1 MSADHDST
9 GRPPVAYILADVG
22 STTTKVVA
30 VGDDPPRVLA
40 QAFHPTT
47 VEPPD
52 EDAGIGFE
60 RGLEALSLGVE
71 SPFNEPP
78 APAADENR
86 PRAMFTSS
94 AAGGLK
100 MLVVGLVQSITAE
113 SAQKASMGAG
123 AVILDVLAV
132 DDGRTD
138 AERADLV
145 RSLRPDLILVAGGF
159 EGSSGHQ
166 ILLLCEILAM
176 GADPTVRLPLI
187 FAGSGALAETVEDIL
202 SPYYDVTITPNL
214 RPSAEQENFAPI
226 IQTIQNLFMEHV
238 MAHAPGYERIS
249 RRAHLG
255 VVPTPLAVGRM
266 VETLAEAEGTAVVAL
281 DIGGATTDVFSYA
294 EGTMYRTV
302 SANLGMSY
310 SLGNTL
316 VETGVV
322 NFGRWIDP
330 PIDERTLRNM
340 VYSKVAEPTR
350 FPITELEWQID
361 TAGAIEA
368 LRMALAQHLALTRT
382 LAQLSEPRGG
392 PLRSRESM
400 AARMSAR
407 RERLSLLE
415 VGLIIGSGGSL
426 TYARTPRH
434 AAQILLE
441 SLRPQG
447 VTRLVLDTRS
457 TLSHFG
463 NLSRA
468 DRELAIALCRANL
481 LELATVVSP
490 VGRCPTGV
498 AAVKWSAG
506 SSAAGPESGGSVPSG
521 GLAWLPGPTSGG
533 VEVVFEPA
541 PGLDLGAGE
550 GRPLT
555 HRVRPAA
562 AGLIVDARHCLVRSE
577 PAAGAPRR
585 GGVGRAAS

>member
-1 MSADHDST
+1 MT
-9 GRPPVAYILADVG
+9 GERSPAREPSVSYILADVG

-30 VGDDPPRVLA
+30 IGDSPPRVLA

-47 VEPPD
+47 VEPPN
-52 EDAGIGFE
+52 EDAAIGFE
-60 RGLEALSLGVE
+60 RGLAALELGLR
-71 SPFNEPP
+71 SPFSERQ
-78 APAADENR
+78 AAADASGI
-86 PRAMFTSS
+86 PPTMFTSS

-123 AVILDVLAV
+123 GVILDILAV

-145 RSLRPDLILVAGGF
+145 RSLRPDLLLVAGGF

-187 FAGSGALAETVEDIL
+187 FAGSGALAETVQDIL
-202 SPYYDVTITPNL
+202 SPYYDVTVAPNL
-214 RPSAEQENFAPI
+214 RPSAEQENFGPI
-226 IQTIQNLFMEHV
+226 IQAIQNLFMEHV

-249 RRAHLG
+249 ERSHLG

-266 VETLAEAEGTAVVAL
+266 VETLAEAEGTAVIAL
-281 DIGGATTDVFSYA
+281 DIGGATTDVFSVA
-294 EGTMYRTV
+294 DGTMYRTV

-316 VETGVV
+316 VEAGVA
-322 NFGRWIDP
+322 NLQRWIDP

-350 FPITELEWQID
+350 FPTTELEWQID

-368 LRMALAQHLALTRT
+368 LRMALAQHLSLTRT

-392 PLRSRESM
+392 PFLSRETL
-400 AARMSAR
+400 AARMRSR
-407 RERLSLLE
+407 RERLRLID

-434 AAQILLE
+434 AAHILLE

-468 DRELAIALCRANL
+468 DRELAIALCRDNL
-481 LELATVVSP
+481 KELATVIAP
-490 VGRCPTGV
+490 VGR
-498 AAVKWSAG
+498 AAAG
-506 SSAAGPESGGSVPSG
+506 SSAIRWSSGAASG
-521 GLAWLPGPTSGG
+521 VVAVGDITWLPSQGPHPL
-533 VEVVFEPA
+533 EVVLQPG

-555 HRVRPAA
+555 SRIRSSA
-562 AGLIVDARHCLVRSE
+562 AGTVVDARACLDTTTTLVSL
-577 PAAGAPRR
+577 PRR
-585 GGVGRAAS
+585 GGVRHEAS